1 MADEILADYQH
12 LIEDFGLIMGSKGAF
27 EFRVNGEL
35 LYSKQ
40 TIQRRHAEPG
50 EILALFRE
58 LVGPDVPVYP
68 S

>member
-1 MADEILADYQH
+1 MADYQH